1 MGLTGISHADPQA
14 NSLLTKDIALGWDL
28 LQRKQKRLT
37 HARLRLPG
45 FWSSKSV
52 LVQISCHHHGSL
64 DHRITGPFIE
74 MPEERLTPITM
85 TWYLRHRRFGA
96 RPEPCVSVQEMA
108 GRDHGT
114 ESGEAEEDKAE
125 DIVDEAEEGRADAV
139 GHEANDDDQRG
150 RKAI

>member
-28 LQRKQKRLT
+28 LQRNQKRLT

-74 MPEERLTPITM
+74 MPEERLTPITT
-85 TWYLRHRRFGA
+85 TWYLRHRRIGTLPTPATRRFGWPS
-96 RPEPCVSVQEMA
+96 RC
-108 GRDHGT
+108 
-114 ESGEAEEDKAE
+114 
-125 DIVDEAEEGRADAV
+125 
-139 GHEANDDDQRG
+139 
-150 RKAI
+150 